1 MNEINGIEDFLII
14 KPSIVTIGTFDGV
27 HLGHQ
32 KILSKLVSEGKKSK
46 LETVVLT
53 FFPHPRKILNPSI
66 KLSLLNTQ
74 PEKIEL
80 FKSSGIDNLIT
91 QKFNKDF
98 SEYSAEKYVQKILV
112 NKLKTKKILIGY
124 DHRFGKNRDAGIKE
138 LKTLGVKY
146 NFDVIEISAKEK
158 NNISISSTKIRNAL
172 FNGKLNIAKSYL
184 GYDYKIT
191 GKVVKGNSIGRK
203 IGYPTANL
211 QVFDKDKLIPKRGVY
226 LVYTKLENKV
236 IHGMMNIGIKPT
248 IKNKEESIEVHLF
261 EWKKN
266 IYDKSIDIFL
276 KKFIREEKKFKS
288 LDKLADQL
296 KIDKEN
302 CLIMLNEKQ

>member
-1 MNEINGIEDFLII
+1 MNQINGIEDFVII

-32 KILSKLVSEGKKSK
+32 KILSKLVSEGKRSK
-46 LETVVLT
+46 LETIVLT

-66 KLSLLNTQ
+66 QLSLLNTQ
-74 PEKIEL
+74 SEKIEL

-112 NKLKTKKILIGY
+112 NKLKIKKILIGY
-124 DHRFGKNRDAGIKE
+124 DHRFGKNREAGIKE

-146 NFDVIEISAKEK
+146 NFDVIEISPKEK

-172 FNGKLNIAKSYL
+172 FSGKLNIAKSYL

-191 GKVVKGNSIGRK
+191 GKVIKGNSIGRK

-226 LVYTKLENKV
+226 LVYTRLENKV

-266 IYDKSIDIFL
+266 IYDKSIDVFL

-296 KIDKEN
+296 KIDKDN

>member
-1 MNEINGIEDFLII
+1 MNEINGIEDFLMI

-46 LETVVLT
+46 LETIVLT

-66 KLSLLNTQ
+66 QLSLLNTQ
-74 PEKIEL
+74 SEKIEL

-112 NKLKTKKILIGY
+112 NKLKIKKILIGY
-124 DHRFGKNRDAGIKE
+124 DHRFGKNRAAGIKE
-138 LKTLGVKY
+138 LKTLGAKY

-191 GKVVKGNSIGRK
+191 GKVIKGNSIGRK

>member
-1 MNEINGIEDFLII
+1 MNQINGIEDFLKI

-27 HLGHQ
+27 HIGHQ

-46 LETVVLT
+46 LETIVLT

-66 KLSLLNTQ
+66 QLSLLNTQ
-74 PEKIEL
+74 SEKIEL

-112 NKLKTKKILIGY
+112 NKLKIKKILIGY

-138 LKTLGVKY
+138 LKTLGDKY

-172 FNGKLNIAKSYL
+172 FNGKLNIARSYL

-191 GKVVKGNSIGRK
+191 GKVIQGNSIGRK

-211 QVFDKDKLIPKRGVY
+211 QVMDKDKLIPKRGVY

-248 IKNKEESIEVHLF
+248 IKSKEGSIEVHLF

-266 IYDKSIDIFL
+266 IYNKSIDVFL

>member
-1 MNEINGIEDFLII
+1 MNEINGIEDFLIK

-46 LETVVLT
+46 LETIVLT

-66 KLSLLNTQ
+66 QLSLLNTQ
-74 PEKIEL
+74 SEKIEL

-112 NKLKTKKILIGY
+112 NKLKIKKILIGY

-191 GKVVKGNSIGRK
+191 GKVIKGNSIGRK

>member
-1 MNEINGIEDFLII
+1 MRA
-14 KPSIVTIGTFDGV
+14 
-27 HLGHQ
+27 
-32 KILSKLVSEGKKSK
+32 KKSK
-46 LETVVLT
+46 LETIVLT

-66 KLSLLNTQ
+66 QLSLLNTQ
-74 PEKIEL
+74 SEKIEL

-91 QKFNKDF
+91 QKFNKNF

-172 FNGKLNIAKSYL
+172 FNGKLNIANSYL

-191 GKVVKGNSIGRK
+191 GKVIKGNSIGRK

-226 LVYTKLENKV
+226 LVYTRLENKV

>member
-1 MNEINGIEDFLII
+1 MNQINGIEDFLRI

-46 LETVVLT
+46 LETIVLT

-66 KLSLLNTQ
+66 QLSLLNTQ
-74 PEKIEL
+74 SEKIEL

-112 NKLKTKKILIGY
+112 NKLKIKKILIGY

-138 LKTLGVKY
+138 LKTLGDKY

-191 GKVVKGNSIGRK
+191 GKVIQGNSIGRK

-211 QVFDKDKLIPKRGVY
+211 QVIDKDKLIPKRGVY

-248 IKNKEESIEVHLF
+248 IKSKEGSIEVHLF

-266 IYDKSIDIFL
+266 IYNKSIDVFL

>member
-1 MNEINGIEDFLII
+1 M
-14 KPSIVTIGTFDGV
+14 
-27 HLGHQ
+27 Q
-32 KILSKLVSEGKKSK
+32 
-46 LETVVLT
+46 
-53 FFPHPRKILNPSI
+53 
-66 KLSLLNTQ
+66 
-74 PEKIEL
+74 
-80 FKSSGIDNLIT
+80 NLI
-91 QKFNKDF
+91 QAIN
-98 SEYSAEKYVQKILV
+98 
-112 NKLKTKKILIGY
+112 
-124 DHRFGKNRDAGIKE
+124 
-138 LKTLGVKY
+138 
-146 NFDVIEISAKEK
+146 
-158 NNISISSTKIRNAL
+158 
-172 FNGKLNIAKSYL
+172 
-184 GYDYKIT
+184 IT
-191 GKVVKGNSIGRK
+191 GKVIKGNSIGRK

-211 QVFDKDKLIPKRGVY
+211 QIFDKDKLIPKRGVY

>member
-1 MNEINGIEDFLII
+1 MNQINGIEDFLKI

-46 LETVVLT
+46 LETIVLT

-66 KLSLLNTQ
+66 QLSLLNTQ
-74 PEKIEL
+74 SEKIEL

-112 NKLKTKKILIGY
+112 NKLKIKKILIGY

-138 LKTLGVKY
+138 LKTLGDKY

-191 GKVVKGNSIGRK
+191 GKVIQGNSIGRK

-211 QVFDKDKLIPKRGVY
+211 QVMDKDKLIPKRGVY

-248 IKNKEESIEVHLF
+248 IKSKEGSIEVHLF

-266 IYDKSIDIFL
+266 IYNKSIDVFL

>member
-1 MNEINGIEDFLII
+1 M
-14 KPSIVTIGTFDGV
+14 KTIWF
-27 HLGHQ
+27 
-32 KILSKLVSEGKKSK
+32 
-46 LETVVLT
+46 
-53 FFPHPRKILNPSI
+53 
-66 KLSLLNTQ
+66 
-74 PEKIEL
+74 
-80 FKSSGIDNLIT
+80 
-91 QKFNKDF
+91 
-98 SEYSAEKYVQKILV
+98 
-112 NKLKTKKILIGY
+112 
-124 DHRFGKNRDAGIKE
+124 
-138 LKTLGVKY
+138 KY

-191 GKVVKGNSIGRK
+191 GKVIKGNSIGRK

-226 LVYTKLENKV
+226 LVYTRLENKV

>member
-1 MNEINGIEDFLII
+1 MNQINGIEDFLKI

-46 LETVVLT
+46 LETIVLT

-66 KLSLLNTQ
+66 QLSLLNTQ
-74 PEKIEL
+74 SEKIEL

-112 NKLKTKKILIGY
+112 NKLKIKKILIGY

-138 LKTLGVKY
+138 LKTLGDKY

-191 GKVVKGNSIGRK
+191 GKVIQGNSIGRK

-211 QVFDKDKLIPKRGVY
+211 QVIDKDKLIPKRGVY

-248 IKNKEESIEVHLF
+248 IKSKEGSIEVHLF

-266 IYDKSIDIFL
+266 IYNKSIDVFL

>member
-1 MNEINGIEDFLII
+1 MNQINGIEDFLKI

-46 LETVVLT
+46 LETIVLT

-66 KLSLLNTQ
+66 QLSLLNTQ
-74 PEKIEL
+74 SEKIEL

-138 LKTLGVKY
+138 LKTLGDKY

-191 GKVVKGNSIGRK
+191 GKVIQGNSIGRK

-211 QVFDKDKLIPKRGVY
+211 QVMDKDKLIPKRGVY

-248 IKNKEESIEVHLF
+248 IKSKEGSIEVHLF

-266 IYDKSIDIFL
+266 IYNKSIDVFL

>member
-1 MNEINGIEDFLII
+1 MNQINGIEDFLKI

-27 HLGHQ
+27 HIGHQ

-46 LETVVLT
+46 LETIVLT

-66 KLSLLNTQ
+66 QLSLLNTQ
-74 PEKIEL
+74 SEKIEL

-112 NKLKTKKILIGY
+112 NKLKIKKILIGY

-191 GKVVKGNSIGRK
+191 GKVIQGNSIGRK

-211 QVFDKDKLIPKRGVY
+211 QVMDKDKLIPKRGVY

-248 IKNKEESIEVHLF
+248 IKSKEGSIEVHLF

-266 IYDKSIDIFL
+266 IYNKSIDVFL

>member
-1 MNEINGIEDFLII
+1 MNQINGIEDFHII

-32 KILSKLVSEGKKSK
+32 KILSKLVSEGKESK
-46 LETVVLT
+46 LETIVLT

-66 KLSLLNTQ
+66 QLSLLNTQ
-74 PEKIEL
+74 SEKIEL

-191 GKVVKGNSIGRK
+191 GKVIKGNSIGRK

-248 IKNKEESIEVHLF
+248 IKNEEESIEVHLF

>member
-1 MNEINGIEDFLII
+1 MNEINGIEDFLRI

-46 LETVVLT
+46 LETIVLT

-66 KLSLLNTQ
+66 QLSLLNTQ
-74 PEKIEL
+74 SEKIEL

-112 NKLKTKKILIGY
+112 NKLKIKKILIGY

-158 NNISISSTKIRNAL
+158 NNIFISSTKIRNAL
-172 FNGKLNIAKSYL
+172 FNGKLNIANSYL

-191 GKVVKGNSIGRK
+191 GKIIKGNSIGRK

-261 EWKKN
+261 DWKKD

>member
-1 MNEINGIEDFLII
+1 MNQINGIEDFLII

-66 KLSLLNTQ
+66 QLSLLNTQ
-74 PEKIEL
+74 SEKIEL

-191 GKVVKGNSIGRK
+191 GKVIKGNSIGRK

>member
-46 LETVVLT
+46 LETIVLT

-66 KLSLLNTQ
+66 QLSLLNTQ
-74 PEKIEL
+74 SEKIEL

-172 FNGKLNIAKSYL
+172 FNGKLNIANSYL

-191 GKVVKGNSIGRK
+191 GKVIKGNSIGRK

-236 IHGMMNIGIKPT
+236 IYGMMNIGIKPT

>member
-1 MNEINGIEDFLII
+1 MNQINGIEDFLSI

-32 KILSKLVSEGKKSK
+32 KILSKLISEGKKSK
-46 LETVVLT
+46 LETIVLT

-66 KLSLLNTQ
+66 QLSLLNTQ
-74 PEKIEL
+74 SEKIEL

-91 QKFNKDF
+91 QKFNKNF

-172 FNGKLNIAKSYL
+172 FNGKLNIANSYL

-191 GKVVKGNSIGRK
+191 GKVIKGNSIGRK

-276 KKFIREEKKFKS
+276 KEFIREEKKFKS

>member
-1 MNEINGIEDFLII
+1 M
-14 KPSIVTIGTFDGV
+14 
-27 HLGHQ
+27 
-32 KILSKLVSEGKKSK
+32 
-46 LETVVLT
+46 
-53 FFPHPRKILNPSI
+53 
-66 KLSLLNTQ
+66 
-74 PEKIEL
+74 
-80 FKSSGIDNLIT
+80 
-91 QKFNKDF
+91 
-98 SEYSAEKYVQKILV
+98 
-112 NKLKTKKILIGY
+112 
-124 DHRFGKNRDAGIKE
+124 
-138 LKTLGVKY
+138 KTLGVKY

-191 GKVVKGNSIGRK
+191 GKVIKGNSIGRK

-276 KKFIREEKKFKS
+276 KEFIREEKKFKS

>member
-1 MNEINGIEDFLII
+1 MNQINGIEDFLII

-32 KILSKLVSEGKKSK
+32 KILSKLVSEGKESK
-46 LETVVLT
+46 LETIVLT

-66 KLSLLNTQ
+66 QLSLLNTQ
-74 PEKIEL
+74 TEKIEL

-191 GKVVKGNSIGRK
+191 GKVIKGNSIGRK

>member
-1 MNEINGIEDFLII
+1 MNQINGIEDFLII

-32 KILSKLVSEGKKSK
+32 KILSKLVSEGKESK
-46 LETVVLT
+46 LETIVLT

-66 KLSLLNTQ
+66 QLSLLNTQ
-74 PEKIEL
+74 TEKIEL

-172 FNGKLNIAKSYL
+172 FNGKLNIANSYL

-191 GKVVKGNSIGRK
+191 GKVIKGNSIGRK

-288 LDKLADQL
+288 LDELSDQL

>member
-1 MNEINGIEDFLII
+1 MNQINGIEDFLRI

-46 LETVVLT
+46 LETIVLT

-66 KLSLLNTQ
+66 QLSLLNTQ
-74 PEKIEL
+74 SEKIEL

-112 NKLKTKKILIGY
+112 NKLKIKKILIGY

-138 LKTLGVKY
+138 LKTLGDKY

-191 GKVVKGNSIGRK
+191 GKVIQGNSIGRK

-211 QVFDKDKLIPKRGVY
+211 QVMDKDKLIPKRGVY

-248 IKNKEESIEVHLF
+248 IKSKEGSIEVHLF

-266 IYDKSIDIFL
+266 IYNKSIDVFL

>member
-32 KILSKLVSEGKKSK
+32 KILSKLVNEGKKSK
-46 LETVVLT
+46 LETIVLT

-66 KLSLLNTQ
+66 QLSLLNTQ
-74 PEKIEL
+74 SEKIEL

-91 QKFNKDF
+91 QKFNKNF

-172 FNGKLNIAKSYL
+172 FNGKLNIANSYL

-191 GKVVKGNSIGRK
+191 GKVIKGNSIGRK

-226 LVYTKLENKV
+226 LVYTRLENKV

>member
-46 LETVVLT
+46 LETIVLT

-66 KLSLLNTQ
+66 QLSLLNTQ
-74 PEKIEL
+74 SEKIEL

-91 QKFNKDF
+91 QKFNKNF

-112 NKLKTKKILIGY
+112 NKLKIKKILIGY

-172 FNGKLNIAKSYL
+172 FNGKLNIANSYL

-191 GKVVKGNSIGRK
+191 GKVIKGNSIGRK

-226 LVYTKLENKV
+226 LVYTRLENKV

>member
-1 MNEINGIEDFLII
+1 MNQINGIEDFLKI

-46 LETVVLT
+46 LETIVLT

-66 KLSLLNTQ
+66 QLSLLNTQ
-74 PEKIEL
+74 SEKIEL

-112 NKLKTKKILIGY
+112 NKLKIKKILIGY

-138 LKTLGVKY
+138 LKTLGDKY

-191 GKVVKGNSIGRK
+191 GKVIQGNSIGRK

-226 LVYTKLENKV
+226 LVYTRLENKV

-288 LDKLADQL
+288 LYKLADQL
-296 KIDKEN
+296 KIDKQN

>member
-1 MNEINGIEDFLII
+1 MNQINGIEDFLKI

-46 LETVVLT
+46 LETIVLT

-66 KLSLLNTQ
+66 QLSLLNTQ
-74 PEKIEL
+74 SEKIEL

-112 NKLKTKKILIGY
+112 NKLKIKKILIGY

-138 LKTLGVKY
+138 LKTLGDKY

-191 GKVVKGNSIGRK
+191 GKVIQGNSIGRK

-211 QVFDKDKLIPKRGVY
+211 QVMDKDKLIPKRGVY

-261 EWKKN
+261 DWKKD

>member
-46 LETVVLT
+46 LETIVLT

-66 KLSLLNTQ
+66 QLSLLNTQ
-74 PEKIEL
+74 SEKIEL

-91 QKFNKDF
+91 QKFNKNF

-112 NKLKTKKILIGY
+112 NKLKIKKILIGY

-146 NFDVIEISAKEK
+146 NFDVIEIRAKEK

-172 FNGKLNIAKSYL
+172 FNGKLNIANSYL

-191 GKVVKGNSIGRK
+191 GKVIKGNSIGRK

-226 LVYTKLENKV
+226 LVYTRLENKV

>member
-1 MNEINGIEDFLII
+1 M
-14 KPSIVTIGTFDGV
+14 
-27 HLGHQ
+27 
-32 KILSKLVSEGKKSK
+32 
-46 LETVVLT
+46 
-53 FFPHPRKILNPSI
+53 
-66 KLSLLNTQ
+66 
-74 PEKIEL
+74 
-80 FKSSGIDNLIT
+80 
-91 QKFNKDF
+91 
-98 SEYSAEKYVQKILV
+98 V

-191 GKVVKGNSIGRK
+191 GKVIKGNSIGRK

>member
-46 LETVVLT
+46 LETIVLT

-66 KLSLLNTQ
+66 QLSLLNTQ
-74 PEKIEL
+74 SEKIEL

-91 QKFNKDF
+91 QKFNKNF

-172 FNGKLNIAKSYL
+172 FNGKLNIANSYL

-191 GKVVKGNSIGRK
+191 GKVIKGNSIGRK

-211 QVFDKDKLIPKRGVY
+211 QIFDKDKLIPKRGVY

>member
-1 MNEINGIEDFLII
+1 MNQINGIEDFLKI

-46 LETVVLT
+46 LETIVLT

-66 KLSLLNTQ
+66 QLSLLNTQ
-74 PEKIEL
+74 SEKIEL

-112 NKLKTKKILIGY
+112 NKLKIKKILIGY

-138 LKTLGVKY
+138 LKTLGDKY

-191 GKVVKGNSIGRK
+191 GKVIQGNSIGRK

-211 QVFDKDKLIPKRGVY
+211 QVMDKDKLIPKRGVY
-226 LVYTKLENKV
+226 LVYTRLENKV

-248 IKNKEESIEVHLF
+248 IKSKEGSIEVHLF

-266 IYDKSIDIFL
+266 IYNKSIDVFL

>member
-1 MNEINGIEDFLII
+1 MNQINGIEDFLRI

-46 LETVVLT
+46 LETIVLT

-66 KLSLLNTQ
+66 QLSLLNTQ
-74 PEKIEL
+74 SEKIEL

-112 NKLKTKKILIGY
+112 NKLKIKKILIGY

-138 LKTLGVKY
+138 LKTLGDKY

-191 GKVVKGNSIGRK
+191 GKVIQGNSIGRK

-211 QVFDKDKLIPKRGVY
+211 QVIDKDKLIPKRGVY